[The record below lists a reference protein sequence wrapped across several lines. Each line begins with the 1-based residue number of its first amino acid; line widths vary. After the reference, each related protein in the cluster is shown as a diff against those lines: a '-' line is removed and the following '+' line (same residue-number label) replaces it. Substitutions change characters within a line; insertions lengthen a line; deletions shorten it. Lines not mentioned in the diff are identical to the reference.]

1 MADKGTIVIEGM
13 EERIKQL
20 QELQTTNPA
29 MEQRIRKVIR
39 EVIKQVRGKLASEAQ
54 SGLQMKSDPRNAY
67 KAVRSAVYRRIFG
80 GQVNIL
86 QSRKAGGGR
95 FYAPPRT
102 SQAGQRGG
110 NRMTRSE
117 RTVALMSYQG
127 KDRGFILRFLNAGT
141 SERGMKDFHYD
152 EAREHVRRGSRGGNV
167 SKYGKTINTG
177 TRGSIAARNWFGNRS
192 HHEME
197 AAADNIDKMIDD
209 ILQGIMF

>member
-29 MEQRIRKVIR
+29 MEQRICKVVR
-39 EVIKQVRGKLASEAQ
+39 EVIKQVRGTLASEAQ

-95 FYAPPRT
+95 FYAPARRGT
-102 SQAGQRGG
+102 SDPIGRGG
-110 NRMTRSE
+110 NRVIRQD

-127 KDRGFILRFLNAGT
+127 KDRGFVLRFLNQGT
-141 SERGMKDFHYD
+141 DPERKIHSMGGNNLRSGEGK
-152 EAREHVRRGSRGGNV
+152 RGG
-167 SKYGKTINTG
+167 
-177 TRGSIAARNWFGNRS
+177 IAARNWFGNRS